1 MFLIGMIGFTSTAS
15 TPLMEANQ
23 KTSFEKPKTVFSI
36 VKNVQT
42 LEITVINFERST
54 LFYFTEHCKN
64 FNFTEPANYA
74 GLKDEGQTRTFREQP
89 PIRCLNFAEPINYIG
104 LESENQVQTFT
115 KEPPI
120 HEVRIFPNCSTLI

>member
-1 MFLIGMIGFTSTAS
+1 MRVFQILFMFLIGMIGFTSTAS

-23 KTSFEKPKTVFSI
+23 KTSFEKPETVFSI

-54 LFYFTEHCKN
+54 LFYFREHCKN
-64 FNFTEPANYA
+64 FNFTEPASYA
-74 GLKDEGQTRTFREQP
+74 GLNDESQKT
-89 PIRCLNFAEPINYIG
+89 
-104 LESENQVQTFT
+104 TFT

-120 HEVRIFPNCSTLI
+120 HKIRTFPQLLEAKFTIRNNC